1 MAAKPD
7 GTLEEIAAELY
18 ALPPR
23 EFTAVRDS
31 RAKQLTDA
39 ALAKKVGALR
49 KPLLAAWVVNL
60 FAREQTQA
68 LGGAL
73 ELAAELRDAQDDLD
87 ARALT
92 DLGRQRRALVRAL
105 AQQAS
110 ELASA
115 HGEKI
120 TQATTD
126 AVERTLNAAMFHAEA
141 ALAVASGRLVRPL
154 DAASDDTADVSDAVA
169 GDLDT
174 ASAAPAPTPRRP
186 DELAARRARKAAED
200 ELRTAERALRKAE
213 QDRDAL
219 ERKAKAGAE
228 NSARLRERLDE
239 LGKETERTRQ
249 ELDRQK
255 KESGDLEALL
265 GDVREGVRAAQQ
277 GVSAAQK
284 AVDRH

>member
-23 EFTAVRDS
+23 EFTAVRDA

-73 ELAAELRDAQDDLD
+73 ELAAELRDAQDDRD

-92 DLGRQRRALVRAL
+92 ALGRQRRALVRAL

-110 ELASA
+110 ELASSR
-115 HGEKI
+115 GEKI

-141 ALAVASGRLVRPL
+141 ALAVASGRLIRPL

-169 GDLDT
+169 GDLDS
-174 ASAAPAPTPRRP
+174 ASAAPTPSRP

-219 ERKAKAGAE
+219 ERKAEAGAE
-228 NSARLRERLDE
+228 NSARLSERLDE
-239 LGKETERTRQ
+239 LEKEIERTRQ

-277 GVSAAQK
+277 GVSAARK
-284 AVDRH
+284 AVDRL